1 MKTPRFRHAA
11 QGFEILVF
19 VRKIPDPPWSDRLE
33 IRAERRDQGAK
44 EASWVR
50 AVQIRK
56 LDDHRIH
63 EPVFTHDTLTLH
75 AESSASTGHGEYDD
89 QVLTIRLSDG
99 TIVSPGG

>member
-1 MKTPRFRHAA
+1 VKTPRFRHAA

-19 VRKIPDPPWSDRLE
+19 VRKIPDPPWADRLE
-33 IRAERRDQGAK
+33 IRAERWDQGAK

-63 EPVFTHDTLTLH
+63 EPVFTHDTVTLH

-99 TIVSPGG
+99 TIVAPGG